1 MAIDDENDQLQ
12 NQLVGQ
18 DNQNALSEQN
28 RSLSHNDASDLEAP
42 DTIGNYDYSDSK
54 AVKDDSEID
63 KDDSGINKTDSEINN
78 TESEIN
84 KADSETMKS
93 DAESDKA
100 DVESDY
106 SNLGAKD
113 HADGPRVPLIM
124 DDHTESETENQS
136 TSKNEVHSEHIN
148 DDTDNFDEVVVASSV
163 SQNKTEIIKAKNQ
176 NKKKRKSKKENDIYS
191 LSNLSTKEKV
201 IFGFNVFFDVLKR
214 FAIYILLIGLLMG
227 ALAGGIGL
235 GYFANL
241 VSKTPPPSKEEMA
254 EQINRV

>member
-1 MAIDDENDQLQ
+1 IDNISPTGDASFLSKSVSNTVDSTSAKADTMAIADENDQLQ

-106 SNLGAKD
+106 SN
-113 HADGPRVPLIM
+113 
-124 DDHTESETENQS
+124 
-136 TSKNEVHSEHIN
+136 
-148 DDTDNFDEVVVASSV
+148 
-163 SQNKTEIIKAKNQ
+163 
-176 NKKKRKSKKENDIYS
+176 
-191 LSNLSTKEKV
+191 
-201 IFGFNVFFDVLKR
+201 
-214 FAIYILLIGLLMG
+214 
-227 ALAGGIGL
+227 
-235 GYFANL
+235 
-241 VSKTPPPSKEEMA
+241 
-254 EQINRV
+254 